1 MIVVLSM
8 HRSGSS
14 LLTSLLKDR
23 GFSLGEDSLLIP
35 ADKNNKK
42 GYFERSDIVALNE
55 GLLKFDG
62 YNSSFPDLC
71 RIPSISTGKEKEIS
85 KIVESLEDKG
95 VEIIKDPRF
104 CLTLP
109 VWLPFFSD
117 VKIVFLYRN
126 PLDVAESYVRRQRY
140 TFQGGLALWEYYNIR
155 ALNCAANLPTSFI
168 GFDEL
173 VRDGDL
179 SVSRVINE
187 LGLDRKSLI
196 NNASTRMDESLIH
209 GATKNRNLELMTA
222 SQIKLFETL
231 SNSQLPSS
239 EIKLP
244 RSLVQTFS
252 LLREFVE
259 SGYEPSTGRLLDRKT
274 EEKLTDIVAR
284 NSKLREESKN
294 IREERKNLREAINA
308 IKKENKS
315 VSDELQSLKNKNI
328 NIKNSLERVSEE
340 NREFQKQLKLVR
352 ADKDEL
358 SMKLKLLSS
367 TYEGLKVHSISIE
380 NLSRRLLKSR
390 LFVPSR
396 MLFNSVAF
404 LFPNKKPKSILLK
417 LESKLNNE
425 NAR

>member
-396 MLFNSVAF
+396 MLFNFVAF

>member
-340 NREFQKQLKLVR
+340 SREFQKQ
-352 ADKDEL
+352 
-358 SMKLKLLSS
+358 LKLLSS

-396 MLFNSVAF
+396 MLFNFVAF
-404 LFPNKKPKSILLK
+404 LFPNKKSKSILLK

>member
-340 NREFQKQLKLVR
+340 SREFQKQ
-352 ADKDEL
+352 
-358 SMKLKLLSS
+358 LKLLSS

-396 MLFNSVAF
+396 MLFNFVAF